1 MKKLIILSFYHKIF
15 LKIVFK
21 PIPLKHLLLFS
32 VKMIDHQR
40 WTNFVPITT
49 SPKNFFS
56 SLYPTT
62 SMWRSHINIW
72 NPWPCL
78 LSVKILL
85 EILAFNEN
93 FSSQHSRLLSR
104 KLYSNLPLWVTT
116 PHHVVLISQAIV
128 SVGGQWAPLC
138 IIWYHTK
145 KKQFLVILNN
155 ICDSPFSFLSLGAHQ
170 KLEKS
175 HF

>member
-1 MKKLIILSFYHKIF
+1 MLSFPK
-15 LKIVFK
+15 
-21 PIPLKHLLLFS
+21 
-32 VKMIDHQR
+32 KMIEHQW

-49 SPKNFFS
+49 SPKNFVS

-62 SMWRSHINIW
+62 SMWRSHINIR

-78 LSVKILL
+78 LLMKTLL

-93 FSSQHSRLLSR
+93 FCSQHSRLLSR

-138 IIWYHTK
+138 IIWYHAK